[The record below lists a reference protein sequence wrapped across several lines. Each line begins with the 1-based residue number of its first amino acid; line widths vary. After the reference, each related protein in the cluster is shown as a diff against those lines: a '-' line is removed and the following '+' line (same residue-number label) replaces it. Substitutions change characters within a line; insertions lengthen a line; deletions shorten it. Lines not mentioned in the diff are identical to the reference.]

1 MQDVRI
7 LVLSGSIRAGSY
19 NTSLAGLVAKYA
31 AMADARVTQIS
42 LADYPLPIYDGDL
55 EKEKGVPEP
64 ARKLKAVFQK
74 HNGVF
79 IASPEYNTAVT
90 PLLKNTIDWVSRLS
104 GEGEPPAAAFKDRV
118 FALGSASTGG
128 LGGIRGLIGLRTILE
143 IGLGALVIP
152 DMGMVPNAGSAFD
165 EHGELTNERSAKL
178 LQAMVDR
185 LIAEVKLRG

>member
-1 MQDVRI
+1 MTDIRI

-19 NTSLAGLVAKYA
+19 NTKLAALAAKTA
-31 AMADARVTQIS
+31 AMADAKVTQIS

-55 EKEKGVPEP
+55 EADTGVPEN
-64 ARKLKAVFQK
+64 ARKLKAVFQQ

-90 PLLKNTIDWVSRLS
+90 PLLKNTLDWVSRLS
-104 GEGEPPAAAFKDRV
+104 DKGEPPAAAFRNRV
-118 FALGSASTGG
+118 FALGAASIGA

-152 DMGMVPNAGSAFD
+152 NMATVPNAASAFD
-165 EHGELTNERSAKL
+165 AHGHLANERTAGL
-178 LQAMVDR
+178 LQETVAR
-185 LIAEVKLRG
+185 LIEEAKLRG

>member
-7 LVLSGSIRAGSY
+7 LVLSGSIRSGSY
-19 NTSLAGLVAKYA
+19 NTQLAGLVAKYA
-31 AMADARVTQIS
+31 ALADAQVTQIS
-42 LADYPLPIYDGDL
+42 LADYPMPIYDGDT
-55 EKEKGVPEP
+55 EKEKGVPEA
-64 ARKLKAVFQK
+64 ARKLKAVFQR

-79 IASPEYNTAVT
+79 IASPEYNTAIT
-90 PLLKNTIDWVSRLS
+90 PLLKNTLDWVSRLS
-104 GEGEPPAAAFKDRV
+104 DEGEPPAAAFRNRV
-118 FALGSASTGG
+118 FAIGAASPGG

-152 DMGMVPNAGSAFD
+152 DMGMVPNAASAFD
-165 EHGELTNERSAKL
+165 EHGEPVNERTAKL